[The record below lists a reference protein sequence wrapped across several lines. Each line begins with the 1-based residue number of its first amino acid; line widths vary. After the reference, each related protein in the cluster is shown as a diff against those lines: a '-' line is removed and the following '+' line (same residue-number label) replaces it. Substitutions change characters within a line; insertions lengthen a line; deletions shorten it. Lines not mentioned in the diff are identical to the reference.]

1 MREDSSYMI
10 SESWGGGLAT
20 MRSANHDETT
30 VEIPAKVAHDG
41 FKYKVDEVTFN
52 AFRGDTRL
60 QAVIMPGGI
69 HVMKDAFKS
78 CPSLRDIYIK
88 GAPPIIGNEQWPAV
102 IEDVFDSTHFSTVR
116 IHVPKAQR
124 AAYAASPWHRFRDYV
139 CYE

>member
-1 MREDSSYMI
+1 
-10 SESWGGGLAT
+10 

-30 VEIPAKVAHDG
+30 VEISAKVAHDG
-41 FKYKVDEVTFN
+41 FKYKVDEVSFH

-78 CPSLRDIYIK
+78 CPNFRDIYIK